1 MFSLSH
7 GFFPKNWIMASF
19 SLAAWLGLSLVAHD
33 SATATAI
40 ATPILPAS
48 PDAASF
54 PPETDPPADQSQPFE
69 FSAATDSSLTNES
82 DRPASIAL
90 ADPLANPSVAAPLPT
105 STSEAANE
113 LASELISDSGG
124 QAATPET
131 ERMTQ
136 ETIAQGTGTADSAP
150 VPIPTFSDDPNVCFA
165 DCNPSA
171 RFDFQPPDRF
181 SLTPTAPSSSVVQV
195 PYPATPTDPDST
207 VPTPPSAIEP
217 TPVAPGSP
225 TAQPPQPTPVT
236 ASELDSPLPSTAL
249 TPPTLQLQGVYL
261 YQGDEGSARARI
273 TGVYPITPRL
283 QVGGSVDI
291 TDGDVF
297 SEGGDDGV
305 NINELYLTMAPQ
317 DLPNLR
323 LVVGQLDLTSYF
335 DRNSFAKD
343 AATQFFNPVF
353 STNPA
358 LSAAGIGSRQG
369 ALVNWTIT
377 DNLEAR
383 GVVFSSDR
391 SISNFDLNGFAG
403 EIGLRF
409 ENLIVRGTFVTS
421 EDSGN
426 GDGFQEIFNIDRG
439 NGQFGA
445 QEGDRE
451 NAYGINA
458 EYFIPEINLGLF
470 GRYGHYEN
478 TDLDEDGDTF
488 NFGINV
494 YDLFMDGDR
503 IGLGYGRALSNE
515 RLRQDNGDRVPD
527 VLEVF
532 YDFRLLPGLRA
543 GFTYQALEEFSES
556 IAGFRVR
563 TEFDLIPRQP

>member
-1 MFSLSH
+1 MFSLFHDS
-7 GFFPKNWIMASF
+7 FLKNWRMASF
-19 SLAAWLGLSLVAHD
+19 SLAVWLGLSLIVNHSPTEA
-33 SATATAI
+33 ATA
-40 ATPILPAS
+40 PKPQS
-48 PDAASF
+48 
-54 PPETDPPADQSQPFE
+54 DQSISDPISDATLAISSQSRSGLEAGEASGDTIVASGVASSSSE
-69 FSAATDSSLTNES
+69 FDWVEASESSADIANAVASVATEVATD
-82 DRPASIAL
+82 R
-90 ADPLANPSVAAPLPT
+90 ADV
-105 STSEAANE
+105 
-113 LASELISDSGG
+113 IV
-124 QAATPET
+124 
-131 ERMTQ
+131 
-136 ETIAQGTGTADSAP
+136 QGTGPSDPSSP
-150 VPIPTFSDDPNVCFA
+150 IPIPTFSDDPNVCFA

-171 RFDFQPPDRF
+171 RFDFRPPDRF
-181 SLTPTAPSSSVVQV
+181 SLTPTPPSSNLVQV
-195 PYPATPTDPDST
+195 PYPAPPTDPTSP
-207 VPTPPSAIEP
+207 VPAPPPAID
-217 TPVAPGSP
+217 PVPVSPGLS

-261 YQGDEGSARARI
+261 YQGDEGAARARI
-273 TGVYPITPRL
+273 LGVYPITPRL

-291 TDGDVF
+291 TDGEVF
-297 SEGGDDGV
+297 SEGGNDGV
-305 NINELYLTMAPQ
+305 NLNELYLTVAPQ

-377 DNLEAR
+377 DNVEAR

-409 ENLIVRGTFVTS
+409 DNLIVRGTFVTS

-458 EYFIPEINLGLF
+458 EYFIPAINLGIF
-470 GRYGHYEN
+470 GRYGYYEN

-494 YDLFMDGDR
+494 YDLFMEGDR
-503 IGLGYGRALSNE
+503 IGLGYGRALSNQG
-515 RLRQDNGDRVPD
+515 LRRDNGDRVPD

-543 GFTYQALEEFSES
+543 GLTYQALEEFSES

-563 TEFDLIPRQP
+563 TEFDLIPRQTP

>member
-1 MFSLSH
+1 
-7 GFFPKNWIMASF
+7 
-19 SLAAWLGLSLVAHD
+19 
-33 SATATAI
+33 
-40 ATPILPAS
+40 
-48 PDAASF
+48 
-54 PPETDPPADQSQPFE
+54 
-69 FSAATDSSLTNES
+69 
-82 DRPASIAL
+82 
-90 ADPLANPSVAAPLPT
+90 
-105 STSEAANE
+105 
-113 LASELISDSGG
+113 
-124 QAATPET
+124 
-131 ERMTQ
+131 
-136 ETIAQGTGTADSAP
+136 
-150 VPIPTFSDDPNVCFA
+150 
-165 DCNPSA
+165 
-171 RFDFQPPDRF
+171 
-181 SLTPTAPSSSVVQV
+181 
-195 PYPATPTDPDST
+195 
-207 VPTPPSAIEP
+207 
-217 TPVAPGSP
+217 
-225 TAQPPQPTPVT
+225 
-236 ASELDSPLPSTAL
+236 
-249 TPPTLQLQGVYL
+249 VYL